1 MRFRI
6 LGPVEVQVDG
16 GWSSISAPKLRT
28 VLAVLL
34 LRTGEIV
41 SIDQLVAEVWPD
53 RPPARAVNLISG
65 YVHKLRKLTG
75 DLDGQVVVTHAPGYQ
90 LLAGADDIDAR
101 RFARLAADGRE
112 AFSAGNSEGAAA
124 LLGEAL
130 GLWQGS
136 RALPDVPASAL
147 VSAEASRLEEARVEA
162 LELRIQADLGCGRPG
177 QVVAELRRLLA
188 DHPIREGLWALLIRA
203 LYGSGRQA
211 EALEAYTQAREVI
224 ADELGVDPGAELRQ
238 LHEQMLRADANP
250 GAQIS
255 ATKTA
260 TAGSPLT
267 GAPVSPAGPV
277 PAGRSPGPPAAP
289 GSPGPVS
296 GFAPTVIL
304 PPSPVAQL
312 PADIPDFTGRAE
324 HVQKLRDLVAD
335 PGRPDSPGAVVVA
348 AVIGAGGLGKTT
360 LAVHAAHL
368 LRGQFP
374 DGQLYANLRGA
385 SPQPATPSNV
395 LARFLRDLGMDPERI
410 PAGEEERAAQF
421 RSRVTDRRVLIV
433 LDDAKDAAHVR
444 PLLPGSASCAVLVT
458 TRSRMP
464 DLAGSRFVDLDVL
477 EPAEA
482 RDMFAGIIGRDRAE
496 AEPEATEEVLA
507 ACAGLPLAIR
517 IAGARLAARGSWSVR
532 TIAVRLADQR
542 RRLDW
547 LRTGDLAVRACFEVS
562 FSSLPGPAAARGVDP
577 THVFR
582 LLGLWQGPSIGLP
595 AAAALIGQ
603 PEDAVADALEVL
615 VDAQLLQAPAPDRYR
630 FHDLLRVY
638 AAERA
643 SAQETQQDCDAAVQR
658 LFGWYLHSVAA
669 MARIVSPNRDQVP
682 LEPPDATFK
691 PLSFAAPDEALDWCE
706 IERGNLVA
714 ATQQAAA
721 CGLDAV
727 AWKLPVAALSFF
739 NRRTY
744 RAEWVTTHRIALAS
758 ARRAEDRAAEAWV
771 LNSLGIVY
779 AQQGQPEA
787 LGCFEQALA
796 IRREAGDQR
805 GEAQAANNLAN
816 TYLLLRR
823 FDALEPFQQ
832 ALTIQRRLGSRF
844 GEAVALN
851 NLGEAY
857 RQIGRLDESISCLQQ
872 AGQIFSAVGDGH
884 GEGYA
889 WHYLGQAFLESGR
902 IDEAL
907 NYLTQALRVR
917 RVGGERLSEAQTLRQ
932 LGRAQRASGLLEDAR
947 QSWARALSL
956 FDSLD
961 DQAQAGEVRA
971 ELAAIETGNAP

>member
-1 MRFRI
+1 
-6 LGPVEVQVDG
+6 
-16 GWSSISAPKLRT
+16 LRT

-34 LRTGEIV
+34 LRAGEIV

-53 RPPARAVNLISG
+53 RPPARSINLISG
-65 YVHKLRKLTG
+65 YVHKLRKLIG

-90 LLAGADDIDAR
+90 LLAKADDIDAR
-101 RFARLAADGRE
+101 RFSRLAADGRE
-112 AFSAGNSEGAAA
+112 ALSAGDSPGAAA
-124 LLGEAL
+124 LLSEAL
-130 GLWQGS
+130 ALWQGS
-136 RALPDVPASAL
+136 RALPDVPASTL

-162 LELRIQADLGCGRPG
+162 LELRIQADLGCGRQG

-188 DHPIREGLWALLIRA
+188 DHPIREGMWALLMRA
-203 LYGSGRQA
+203 LHGSGRQA
-211 EALEAYTQAREVI
+211 EALEAYAQAREVI

-238 LHEQMLRADANP
+238 LHEQMLQADAAP
-250 GAQIS
+250 ETQFS

-260 TAGSPLT
+260 AADSLFT

-277 PAGRSPGPPAAP
+277 PAGGRAGTAADPGPQAP
-289 GSPGPVS
+289 VT
-296 GFAPTVIL
+296 GFAPRVLL
-304 PPSPVAQL
+304 PAAQVAQL

-324 HVQKLRDLVAD
+324 HVQKLRDLVAG

-385 SPQPATPSNV
+385 SPQPATPSDV
-395 LARFLRDLGMDPERI
+395 LARFLRDLGMDPGRI

-421 RSRVTDRRVLIV
+421 RSRVTDRKVLMV
-433 LDDAKDAAHVR
+433 LDDARDAAHVR

-477 EPAEA
+477 ETAEA

-517 IAGARLAARGSWSVR
+517 IAGARLAARGSWTVR
-532 TIAVRLADQR
+532 TIATRLADQR

-562 FSSLPGPAAARGVDP
+562 FSSLPAPAAAPGVDP
-577 THVFR
+577 AHAFR

-630 FHDLLRVY
+630 FHDLLRAY

-643 SAQETQQDCDAAVQR
+643 SAEEPEQDCDAAAAR

-669 MARIVSPNRDQVP
+669 MARIVSPNRDQIP
-682 LEPPDATFK
+682 LDPPDATFK

-706 IERGNLVA
+706 IERANLVA
-714 ATQQAAA
+714 ATRQAAA
-721 CGLDAV
+721 GGLDAV

-758 ARRAEDRAAEAWV
+758 ARRAGDRAAEAWV

-779 AQQGQPEA
+779 AQQGLPEA
-787 LGCFEQALA
+787 IGCFQQALA

-832 ALTIQRRLGSRF
+832 ALAIQRRLGYRF

-857 RQIGRLDESISCLQQ
+857 RQLGRLDESIGCLQQ

-902 IDEAL
+902 VEEAL
-907 NYLTQALRVR
+907 DYLTQALRVR

-932 LGRAQRASGLLEDAR
+932 LGRAQRAAGMLEDAR

-956 FDSLD
+956 FDTLD

-971 ELAAIETGNAP
+971 ELAAIGAGNTQGRTV

>member
-1 MRFRI
+1 M
-6 LGPVEVQVDG
+6 
-16 GWSSISAPKLRT
+16 
-28 VLAVLL
+28 
-34 LRTGEIV
+34 
-41 SIDQLVAEVWPD
+41 
-53 RPPARAVNLISG
+53 
-65 YVHKLRKLTG
+65 
-75 DLDGQVVVTHAPGYQ
+75 
-90 LLAGADDIDAR
+90 
-101 RFARLAADGRE
+101 
-112 AFSAGNSEGAAA
+112 
-124 LLGEAL
+124 
-130 GLWQGS
+130 
-136 RALPDVPASAL
+136 
-147 VSAEASRLEEARVEA
+147 
-162 LELRIQADLGCGRPG
+162 
-177 QVVAELRRLLA
+177 AELRRLLA
-188 DHPIREGLWALLIRA
+188 DHPIREGMWALLMRA
-203 LYGSGRQA
+203 LYSSGRQA
-211 EALEAYTQAREVI
+211 EALEAYAQAREVI
-224 ADELGVDPGAELRQ
+224 ADELGVDPSAELRQ
-238 LHEQMLRADANP
+238 LHEQMLQADAAP
-250 GAQIS
+250 GAQFS

-260 TAGSPLT
+260 AADSPFT
-267 GAPVSPAGPV
+267 SAPVPAAGPV
-277 PAGRSPGPPAAP
+277 PAGGGAGP
-289 GSPGPVS
+289 PGPVT

-304 PPSPVAQL
+304 PAAPVAQL

-374 DGQLYANLRGA
+374 DGQLYANMRGA
-385 SPQPATPSNV
+385 SPQPATPSDV
-395 LARFLRDLGMDPERI
+395 LARFLRDLGMDPGRI

-421 RSRVTDRRVLIV
+421 RSWVTDRRVLIV
-433 LDDAKDAAHVR
+433 LDDARDAAHVR
-444 PLLPGSASCAVLVT
+444 PLLPGSSSCAVLVT

-482 RDMFAGIIGRDRAE
+482 WDMFAGIIGRGRAE
-496 AEPEATEEVLA
+496 AEPEATQQVLA

-532 TIAVRLADQR
+532 TIATRLADQR

-562 FSSLPGPAAARGVDP
+562 FSSLPGPAAAHGVDP
-577 THVFR
+577 AHAFR

-630 FHDLLRVY
+630 FHDLLRAY

-643 SAQETQQDCDAAVQR
+643 AAEEAEQDCDTATAR

-691 PLSFAAPDEALDWCE
+691 PLTFAALDEALDWCE
-706 IERGNLVA
+706 IERANLVA

-758 ARRAEDRAAEAWV
+758 ARRTGDRAAEAWV

-779 AQQGQPEA
+779 AQQGLAEA
-787 LGCFEQALA
+787 IGCFEQALA

-832 ALTIQRRLGSRF
+832 ALAIQRRLGYRF

-857 RQIGRLDESISCLQQ
+857 RHLGRLGESISCLEQ
-872 AGQIFSAVGDGH
+872 AGQIFSAVGDAH

-889 WHYLGQAFLESGR
+889 WHYLGQAFLESGW

-907 NYLTQALRVR
+907 DYLTQALRVR

-932 LGRAQRASGLLEDAR
+932 LGRAQRASGRLEDAR

-956 FDSLD
+956 FDTLD

-971 ELAAIETGNAP
+971 ELAAIGTGNAP